1 MRLCR
6 GGSGTQLDCWSPPYL
21 GCPITWARLI
31 GFIIGDGH
39 SSSRNGITFHLKRP
53 RKIDWLHEVCSI
65 LNLELRIGRGDRYRI
80 HLDNFGEWCRHH
92 LYQENGAKQIP
103 EGFLTANQAVIEGLF
118 EGLMA
123 SDGYQDMMFTT
134 TSEQVADTMLAL
146 GALSG
151 NLMSLTVQR
160 TCYRLTR
167 IRRLH

>member
-1 MRLCR
+1 
-6 GGSGTQLDCWSPPYL
+6 
-21 GCPITWARLI
+21 
-31 GFIIGDGH
+31 
-39 SSSRNGITFHLKRP
+39 
-53 RKIDWLHEVCSI
+53 

-80 HLDNFGEWCRHH
+80 HLDNFGDWCRHH